1 MKKLLLICIL
11 TATALLTITA
21 QAADKLTGLQALG
34 APLDPKVDIRWNRFY
49 DSESTITILKKINKA
64 YPKLTRLESIGQSYE
79 GRDIFVIKITNY
91 NNGDDTTKPAM
102 YIDGNIHSNEIQ
114 GTEVSLYT
122 AWYLTE
128 SYGKVKWI
136 TELLND
142 KAFYI
147 VPTINPDGRDWFMK
161 QANTAHSPRSGMVP
175 TDNDLDGE
183 IDEDGPEDLNNDGH
197 ITRMRIKDKV
207 RGTHKEDEKYPGLM
221 VPVEEGQTGDYRM
234 LGAEGYDNDGDGL
247 VNEDGKGVYEYDP
260 NRDWAHEWEPAYI
273 QRGARRYPF
282 SLKETS
288 AVAKFVKAHRN
299 IAAAQSYH
307 NTGGMILRGPGKA
320 NNKYTRSDISVYDF
334 IANQG
339 EQILP
344 NYRYLVAWKDLY
356 QVYGGEFDWF
366 YGNNGIMAFT
376 NELWTSA
383 NMFRPNDKTSDKLG
397 NQNHNFN
404 KHILFGD
411 AFVPWTKVKH
421 PIYGDIEVGGFKKN
435 FGRTPPSF
443 LLEEEAHRNMAFTL
457 FHAYHMPQL
466 EVTRSS
472 TRKLSNGLYEI
483 TVNIANERAIPTRLS
498 QDINNNLSFEDRI
511 SILSDDFSILSGLT
525 VISEGANTY
534 TDHDLNPAMIK
545 VATLAGHS
553 TTIVKWIVDGKG
565 TYKVTV
571 DSEKGGKHSKTFK
584 F

>member
-1 MKKLLLICIL
+1 MKKI
-11 TATALLTITA
+11 LLTCIVVTTAFLNITA

-49 DSESTITILKKINKA
+49 DSGSTIKILKKINKA
-64 YPKLTRLESIGQSYE
+64 YPKLTRIESIGKSYE
-79 GRDIFVIKITNY
+79 GRDIYVMKITNY
-91 NNGDDTTKPAM
+91 KNGDDTTKPAM

-122 AWYLTE
+122 AWFLTE

-136 TELLND
+136 TELLDD

-147 VPTINPDGRDWFMK
+147 VPTINPDGRDWFMNE
-161 QANTAHSPRSGMVP
+161 ANTAHSPRSGMVP
-175 TDNDLDGE
+175 TDNDLDSE
-183 IDEDGPEDLNNDGH
+183 IDEDGPDDLNNDGH
-197 ITRMRIKDKV
+197 ITRMRIKDTI

-221 VPVEEGQTGDYRM
+221 VRVPEGQIGDYRM
-234 LGAEGYDNDGDGL
+234 LGSEGYDNDGDGR

-260 NRDWAHEWEPAYI
+260 NRDWANEWEPAYI

-288 AVAKFVKAHRN
+288 AVEKFVKSHRN

-320 NNKYTRSDISVYDF
+320 NNKYTRSDIRVYDF
-334 IANQG
+334 IAHQG

-383 NMFRPNDKTSDKLG
+383 NMFRPTDKTRDKLG

-404 KHILFGD
+404 KHLLFGD
-411 AFVPWTKVKH
+411 ALVPWTKVKH

-435 FGRTPPSF
+435 FGRVPPSF

-466 EVTRSS
+466 KVTESS
-472 TRKLSNGLYEI
+472 TRKLSNGLFEI
-483 TVNIANERAIPTRLS
+483 TVNIVNERAIPTRLS

-511 SILSDDFSILSGLT
+511 SIVSKDFNVLSGLT
-525 VISEGANTY
+525 VISEGANTH
-534 TDHDLNPAMIK
+534 TDHDLNPATIK
-545 VATLAGHS
+545 VATIAGNS

-565 TYKVTV
+565 SYKVTV
-571 DSEKGGKHSKTFK
+571 DSEKGGKATKSFE

>member
-1 MKKLLLICIL
+1 MKKI
-11 TATALLTITA
+11 LLTCIVVTTAFLNITA
-21 QAADKLTGLQALG
+21 QAADKLKGLQALG

-49 DSESTITILKKINKA
+49 DSGSTIKILKKINKA
-64 YPKLTRLESIGQSYE
+64 YPKLTRLESIGKSFE

-91 NNGDDTTKPAM
+91 KNGDDTTKPAM

-122 AWYLTE
+122 AWFLTE

-136 TELLND
+136 TELLDD

-147 VPTINPDGRDWFMK
+147 VPTINPDGRDWFMNE
-161 QANTAHSPRSGMVP
+161 ANTAHSPRSGMVP

-183 IDEDGPEDLNNDGH
+183 IDEDGPDDLNNDGH
-197 ITRMRIKDKV
+197 ITRMRIKDTI

-221 VPVEEGQTGDYRM
+221 VRVPAGQIGDYRM
-234 LGAEGYDNDGDGL
+234 LGSEGYDNDGDGR

-260 NRDWAHEWEPAYI
+260 NRDWANEWEPAYI

-288 AVAKFVKAHRN
+288 AVEKFVKSHRN

-320 NNKYTRSDISVYDF
+320 NNKYTRSDIGVYDF
-334 IANQG
+334 IAHQG

-383 NMFRPNDKTSDKLG
+383 NMFRPTDKTRDKLG

-404 KHILFGD
+404 KHLLFGD
-411 AFVPWTKVKH
+411 ALVPWTKVKH

-435 FGRTPPSF
+435 FGRVPPSF

-466 EVTRSS
+466 KLAESS
-472 TRKLSNGLYEI
+472 TRKLSNGLFEI
-483 TVNIANERAIPTRLS
+483 TVNIVNERAIPTRLS

-511 SILSDDFSILSGLT
+511 SIVSKDFNVLSGLT
-525 VISEGANTY
+525 VISEGANTH
-534 TDHDLNPAMIK
+534 TDHDLNPATIK
-545 VATLAGHS
+545 VATIAGNS

-565 TYKVTV
+565 SYKVTV
-571 DSEKGGKHSKTFK
+571 NSEKGGKATKSFE

>member
-1 MKKLLLICIL
+1 
-11 TATALLTITA
+11 
-21 QAADKLTGLQALG
+21 
-34 APLDPKVDIRWNRFY
+34 
-49 DSESTITILKKINKA
+49 
-64 YPKLTRLESIGQSYE
+64 
-79 GRDIFVIKITNY
+79 
-91 NNGDDTTKPAM
+91 
-102 YIDGNIHSNEIQ
+102 
-114 GTEVSLYT
+114 
-122 AWYLTE
+122 
-128 SYGKVKWI
+128 
-136 TELLND
+136 
-142 KAFYI
+142 
-147 VPTINPDGRDWFMK
+147 
-161 QANTAHSPRSGMVP
+161 
-175 TDNDLDGE
+175 
-183 IDEDGPEDLNNDGH
+183 
-197 ITRMRIKDKV
+197 
-207 RGTHKEDEKYPGLM
+207 
-221 VPVEEGQTGDYRM
+221 M
-234 LGAEGYDNDGDGL
+234 LGAEGYDNDGDGR

-260 NRDWAHEWEPAYI
+260 NRDWANEWEPAYI

-288 AVAKFVKAHRN
+288 AVEKFVKSHRN

-320 NNKYTRSDISVYDF
+320 NNKYTRSDIAVYDF

-383 NMFRPNDKTSDKLG
+383 NMFRPTDKTRDKLG

-404 KHILFGD
+404 KHVLFGD

-466 EVTRSS
+466 KVTRSS

-483 TVNIANERAIPTRLS
+483 TVDIANERAIPTRLS
-498 QDINNNLSFEDRI
+498 QDVNYNLSYEDRI
-511 SILSDDFSILSGLT
+511 SIVSKDFKVLSGLT
-525 VISEGANTY
+525 VISEGANTH
-534 TDHDLNPAMIK
+534 TDHDLNPASIK
-545 VATLAGHS
+545 VATIAGHS
-553 TTIVKWIVDGKG
+553 TIIVKWIVDGQG
-565 TYKVTV
+565 SYKVTV
-571 DSEKGGKHSKTFK
+571 DSEKGGKDSKTFT

>member
-1 MKKLLLICIL
+1 MKKILLTCIL
-11 TATALLTITA
+11 ATTALLNITA

-34 APLDPKVDIRWNRFY
+34 APLNPKVDIRWNRFY
-49 DSESTITILKKINKA
+49 DSGSTIKILKKINKA
-64 YPKLTRLESIGQSYE
+64 YPKLTRIESIGKSFE
-79 GRDIFVIKITNY
+79 DRDIYVIKITNY
-91 NNGDDTTKPAM
+91 KNGDDTTKPAM

-122 AWYLTE
+122 AWFLTE

-136 TELLND
+136 TELLNN

-147 VPTINPDGRDWFMK
+147 VPTINPDGRDWYMNE
-161 QANTAHSPRSGMVP
+161 ANTAHSPRSGMVP

-183 IDEDGPEDLNNDGH
+183 IDEDGPDDLNNDGH
-197 ITRMRIKDKV
+197 ITRMRIKDTV

-221 VPVEEGQTGDYRM
+221 VPVAEGQIGDYRM
-234 LGAEGYDNDGDGL
+234 LGSEGYDNDGDGL

-260 NRDWAHEWEPAYI
+260 NRDWANEWEPAFI

-288 AVAKFVKAHRN
+288 AVEKFVKSHRN

-334 IANQG
+334 IAHQG

-344 NYRYLVAWKDLY
+344 NYRYLVTWKDLY

-366 YGNNGIMAFT
+366 YGNNGIMAFS

-383 NMFRPNDKTSDKLG
+383 NMFRPTDKTKEKLG

-404 KHILFGD
+404 KHLLFGD
-411 AFVPWTKVKH
+411 ALVPWTKVKH

-435 FGRTPPSF
+435 FGRVPPSF

-466 EVTRSS
+466 KVTRSS

-483 TVNIANERAIPTRLS
+483 TVNIVNERAIPTRLS
-498 QDINNNLSFEDRI
+498 HDIKNNLSFEDRV
-511 SILSDDFSILSGLT
+511 SIVSKDFKVLSGLT
-525 VISEGANTY
+525 VISEGANTH
-534 TDHDLNPAMIK
+534 TDHDLNPATIK
-545 VATLAGHS
+545 VATIGGYS

-565 TYKVTV
+565 SYKVTV
-571 DSEKGGKHSKTFK
+571 DSEKGGKDSKNFTF
-584 F
+584 